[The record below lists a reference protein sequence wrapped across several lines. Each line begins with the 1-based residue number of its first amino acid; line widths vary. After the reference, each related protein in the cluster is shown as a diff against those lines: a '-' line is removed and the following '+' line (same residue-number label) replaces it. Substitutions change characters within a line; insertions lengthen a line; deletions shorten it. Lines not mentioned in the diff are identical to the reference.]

1 MSWIRRAIVILLVT
15 PLTAGGIFGQQQ
27 RRSSPPVSAAKDVDP
42 LALDVLR
49 AVAQPVQQAQ
59 QFSLKALISEEQ
71 LATDRQIVTF
81 FHTVDVTVQRPD
93 KIHLIFHGK
102 GQRVDL
108 YGAGGTA
115 TLYAPDSKLYAQIST
130 KGSIDA
136 MVEAANAKDIDMPIG
151 PFLRSDLYDQVAK
164 RVTAGYVI
172 GRVKVFDQ
180 DVHQLAFTSPD
191 ADFQLWVTGGDSP
204 RFVRAEIV
212 NKKLEGKPRTII
224 QFLDWNLSPSVNASD
239 FTFDKPADA
248 HEISIMN
255 AAGGK

>member
-1 MSWIRRAIVILLVT
+1 MNWIRRAVVVLLVT
-15 PLTAGGIFGQQQ
+15 PLTVSGLSAQ
-27 RRSSPPVSAAKDVDP
+27 RPKASSPPAAAAKDVDP

-49 AVAQPVQQAQ
+49 AVAEPVEQAQ

-71 LATDRQIVTF
+71 LASDGQIVTF

-108 YGAGGTA
+108 YGAGGMA
-115 TLYAPDSKLYAQIST
+115 TLYAPDSKLYAQVST

-136 MVEAANAKDIDMPIG
+136 IVQDAGAKDIDMPIG
-151 PFLRSDLYDQVAK
+151 PFLLSNFYHAVAK
-164 RVTAGYVI
+164 NISTGYVI

-180 DVHQLAFTSPD
+180 DVHQLAFTSQD
-191 ADFQLWVTGGDSP
+191 ADFQLWVTGGDAP

-224 QFLDWNLSPSVNASD
+224 QFLDWNLNPSVDANE
-239 FTFDKPADA
+239 FVFNKPADA
-248 HEISIMN
+248 KQISIMT